1 VPTKSSDDGLNRR
14 TSQHMFAILQR
25 DCLGLFIELIMQY
38 TMIVK
43 SYENEMITLF
53 LFYQPLDII

>member
-1 VPTKSSDDGLNRR
+1 
-14 TSQHMFAILQR
+14 MFAFR
-25 DCLGLFIELIMQY
+25 NCHGLFIELIMQY

-43 SYENEMITLF
+43 SYENEMVISF

>member
-1 VPTKSSDDGLNRR
+1 
-14 TSQHMFAILQR
+14 
-25 DCLGLFIELIMQY
+25 LFIELIMQY

-43 SYENEMITLF
+43 SYENEMVISF

>member
-1 VPTKSSDDGLNRR
+1 
-14 TSQHMFAILQR
+14 MFAILQR